1 MCTNNSY
8 ILQTLFKAIREL
20 KEHPEAKECIEY
32 VNDFLN
38 NINNEEILKQ
48 CSISWDNKNIGFLLV
63 WDVVLPKY
71 LFKADMIICK
81 DYYHYHFIIRDRE
94 GKYLGSDGISGE
106 IVNFDGFDWNS
117 GEYGYHKTKPF
128 WTDIVGHLEE
138 VFNK

>member
-8 ILQTLFKAIREL
+8 ILQTLFKAILEL

-94 GKYLGSDGISGE
+94 GKFLAMGFLAKLLTSMVLTGIPA
-106 IVNFDGFDWNS
+106 NM
-117 GEYGYHKTKPF
+117 
-128 WTDIVGHLEE
+128 DIIKRNHFGRI
-138 VFNK
+138 